1 MKLLFDQNLS
11 PRLVK
16 LLANIFPESNHV
28 FPLSLDE
35 AEDTEVW
42 QYAKENNFTLVT
54 KDADF
59 GDLSILRGFP
69 PKVIWIR
76 RGNCKTS
83 DIENI
88 LRNNSDVIEQLVSDT
103 KTGLLTLF

>member
-11 PRLVK
+11 PKLVK
-16 LLANIFPESNHV
+16 SLETLYPNSNHV
-28 FPLSLDE
+28 FPLGLDQ
-35 AEDTEVW
+35 ADDSGVW
-42 QYAKENNFTLVT
+42 EYAQQNDFTLVT

-88 LRNNSDVIEQLVSDT
+88 LRDNFEAIEQLENDQQV
-103 KTGLLTLF
+103 GLITLF

>member
-11 PRLVK
+11 PRLVR
-16 LLANIFPESNHV
+16 LLNDLFPESDHV
-28 FPLSLDE
+28 FPLGLDKS
-35 AEDTEVW
+35 DDVEVW
-42 QYAKENNFTLVT
+42 GYAKENNFYLVT

-59 GDLSILRGFP
+59 GDLSVLRGFP

-83 DIENI
+83 DIEAI
-88 LRNNSDVIEQLVSDT
+88 LRNNFDAIEELEKDEQI
-103 KTGLLTLF
+103 GLITLF

>member
-16 LLANIFPESNHV
+16 LLADLFPESNHV
-28 FPLSLDE
+28 FPLGLNE
-35 AEDTEVW
+35 ADDTEVW
-42 QYAKENNFTLVT
+42 EYARENEFTLVT

-69 PKVIWIR
+69 PKVIWLR
-76 RGNCKTS
+76 RGNCRTA
-83 DIENI
+83 DIEAI
-88 LRNNSDVIEQLVSDT
+88 LRNNFDAIKELENDAEIGLV
-103 KTGLLTLF
+103 TLF

>member
-11 PRLVK
+11 PK
-16 LLANIFPESNHV
+16 LIKSLEDVFPNSNHV
-28 FPLSLDE
+28 FPLGLDE
-35 AEDTEVW
+35 ADDTRVW
-42 QYAKENNFTLVT
+42 EYAQQNDFTLVT

-76 RGNCKTS
+76 REIAKPSTS
-83 DIENI
+83 KIFCGII
-88 LRNNSDVIEQLVSDT
+88 LLPSNS
-103 KTGLLTLF
+103 

>member
-16 LLANIFPESNHV
+16 LLADLFPESNHV
-28 FPLSLDE
+28 FPLGLDE
-35 AEDTEVW
+35 ADDTEVW
-42 QYAKENNFTLVT
+42 EYARENEFTLVT

-69 PKVIWIR
+69 PKVIWLR
-76 RGNCKTS
+76 RGNCRTA
-83 DIENI
+83 DIEAI
-88 LRNNSDVIEQLVSDT
+88 LRNNFDAIKELENDAEIGLV
-103 KTGLLTLF
+103 TLF

>member
-11 PRLVK
+11 PKLVK
-16 LLANIFPESNHV
+16 SLDDTFPHSNHV
-28 FPLSLDE
+28 FPLGLGETD
-35 AEDTEVW
+35 DTKVW
-42 QYAKENNFTLVT
+42 EYAKQNNFILVT

-59 GDLSILRGFP
+59 GDLSVLRGFP

-88 LRNNSDVIEQLVSDT
+88 LRNNLDVIKSLENDKQI
-103 KTGLLTLF
+103 GLITLF